1 MVNAG
6 ATATTTWAYM
16 AELQRGY
23 TGPDHESAEITIQ
36 HGGAAGIALQRQPH
50 DEPGRP
56 VRQHRAKQHMQPV
69 QPEPDPVIALVRHR
83 QPPHWAC
90 AHVHAGHAHIGHVPV
105 VAVAHVAVGAIHV
118 HRAHVPVV
126 PVLISP
132 W

>member
-1 MVNAG
+1 MK
-6 ATATTTWAYM
+6 
-16 AELQRGY
+16 
-23 TGPDHESAEITIQ
+23 SAEITIQ
-36 HGGAAGIALQRQPH
+36 HGAAGIALQRQPH

-56 VRQHRAKQHMQPV
+56 VRQHRAKRHMQPV

-90 AHVHAGHAHIGHVPV
+90 AHAHAGHVHIGHVPV